1 MLYLHG
7 IFKMPEAKNLYPE
20 DGKKGQ
26 KTRIKTVFIASFSK
40 NWQKKKTSTKMQTYF
55 HFSYEKVM
63 ILSIHILYR
72 IEINI

>member
-40 NWQKKKTSTKMQTYF
+40 NWQKK
-55 HFSYEKVM
+55 
-63 ILSIHILYR
+63 
-72 IEINI
+72 NIR